1 MYKNMLII
9 ITTSLLLLT
18 ACATKH
24 DPAEVCTSNWIKP
37 RVDAAM
43 GDFRSNSDQIL
54 ANLKK
59 VGKEAA
65 SSGGQLS
72 LLQKARILPSLLSLV
87 NSFQNGQTLKDL
99 NVLSETCNDPQL
111 VTRAFTDLLKEYNV
125 PDNFIQLLDELDSF
139 KKLAEEAAANYQ

>member
-1 MYKNMLII
+1 MNKNILIFI
-9 ITTSLLLLT
+9 FASLLLLT

-43 GDFRSNSDQIL
+43 GDFRTNSDTIF
-54 ANLKK
+54 ASLKK
-59 VGKEAA
+59 VGKETA

-72 LLQKARILPSLLSLV
+72 LLQQAKILPSLMSLV

-111 VTRAFTDLLKEYNV
+111 VTRVFTDVLKEYNV
-125 PDNFIQLLDELDSF
+125 PDTFIQLLGELDSF
-139 KKLAEEAAANYQ
+139 KKMAEEAATNYQ

>member
-1 MYKNMLII
+1 MYKNILII
-9 ITTSLLLLT
+9 IGTSLLLMT

-24 DPAEVCTSNWIKP
+24 DPAVVCTSNWIKP

-72 LLQKARILPSLLSLV
+72 LLQKARILPSLISLV

-111 VTRAFTDLLKEYNV
+111 VMRSFTDLLKEYNV
-125 PDNFIQLLDELDSF
+125 PDSFIQLLDELDSF